1 MFPLSLNRR
10 LLFVSCSGWRSASN
24 LAPKT
29 DVMSSATASIKD
41 LLQIAVE
48 RGASDLHF
56 VVGHPPILRVH
67 GRMKTLDEPV
77 ITQETAESE
86 LLPLCDTNAATRFR
100 ESRNADFALQL
111 PINDVQQRFRVNYF
125 SSDGDIGACFRII
138 PSEIPDLEWTGFPYE
153 LAERLVGFRNGLVLV
168 AGVTGAGK
176 TTSLAM
182 LIDMLNQ
189 QGGCRIITVEEPI
202 EYIHGKYRNSVV
214 TQREVGQDVASFA
227 DGLKYGLRQDPD
239 VLLVGEIRDRET
251 AQLALS
257 AAETGHLVL
266 STLHTRDAKG
276 AVSRL
281 TDFFP
286 EGIQAEIR
294 SQISL
299 SLRAVV
305 RQHLLP
311 GIDDD
316 SKRELVMEIMFN
328 SFPIASGIRMG
339 KFETID
345 NNIQTGRAAGMQ
357 SLDDSVMSLWKKKK
371 ITRATAEHYVS
382 DPGLLDW

>member
-1 MFPLSLNRR
+1 
-10 LLFVSCSGWRSASN
+10 
-24 LAPKT
+24 
-29 DVMSSATASIKD
+29 MSSPPDKITD
-41 LLQIAVE
+41 LLSIAVQQ
-48 RGASDLHF
+48 GASDLHF

-67 GRMKTLDEPV
+67 GRMRTLDVPV
-77 ITQETAESE
+77 ITQEAADAA
-86 LLPLCDTNAATRFR
+86 LLPLCEPEVEARFQ
-100 ESRNADFALQL
+100 ENRNADFALQL
-111 PINDVQQRFRVNYF
+111 DIDGVTQRFRVNYF
-125 SSDGDIGACFRII
+125 SSGGDIGACFRVI
-138 PSEIPDLEWTGFPYE
+138 PSEIPDLEWTGFPYD

-182 LIDMLNQ
+182 LVDMLNQ

-202 EYIHGKYRNSVV
+202 EYLHAKYRNSVV
-214 TQREVGQDVASFA
+214 TQREVGRDVRSFA
-227 DGLKYGLRQDPD
+227 DGLKFGLRQDPD

-286 EGIQAEIR
+286 PGIQAEIR

-299 SLRAVV
+299 SLRAVIS
-305 RQHLLP
+305 QHLLA
-311 GIDDD
+311 GSEEG
-316 SKRELVMEIMFN
+316 SKRELAMEIMFN

-382 DPGLLDW
+382 DPSLLGW